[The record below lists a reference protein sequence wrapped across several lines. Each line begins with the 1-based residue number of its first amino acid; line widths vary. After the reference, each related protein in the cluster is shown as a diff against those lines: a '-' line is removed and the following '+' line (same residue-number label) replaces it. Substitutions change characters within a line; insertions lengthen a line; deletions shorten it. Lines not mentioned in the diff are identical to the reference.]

1 MSSGKVVLGLL
12 AGFAAGALAGIL
24 FAPAKGSRTR
34 RRIMKKGEDY
44 ADVLKEK
51 FNDLLETVTEKMEK
65 VKEEVSHFADKKV
78 VKPEKAEQTV

>member
-1 MSSGKVVLGLL
+1 MSSGKLVLGLL
-12 AGFAAGALAGIL
+12 AGVAAGALAGIL

-51 FNDLLETVTEKMEK
+51 FNDLLESVTEKMEK
-65 VKEEVSHFADKKV
+65 VKEEVSNFTDKKA
-78 VKPEKAEQTV
+78 VKPEKAA

>member
-1 MSSGKVVLGLL
+1 MSSQKVVLGLL
-12 AGFAAGALAGIL
+12 AGVAAGALAGIL

-44 ADVLKEK
+44 TEVLKEK

-65 VKEEVSHFADKKV
+65 VKEEVSKFADKKV
-78 VKPEKAEQTV
+78 VKPEKAEPAV